1 MIIDYYESFVQYLR
15 IEKGASA
22 DTVHQYTVDIENF
35 IGFQDMPVSVLE
47 VTHRMIRKYLSHL
60 QAKGYA
66 RRSVARK
73 LASLRAYWR
82 YLEYEGYIENNP
94 FQFVSTPKLDRK
106 LPSFL
111 YENEMQAIFDGID
124 PTGWLGSRNLALV
137 EILYATGIRV
147 SECTNLSI
155 SDVDMEL
162 ATMLV
167 FGKGRKERYI
177 PVGSFA
183 VEALTRYLNIR
194 EERFGVLS
202 EKDPLFINYR
212 GGRLTDRGL
221 RKVLNRVVDDASLTA
236 KLSPHVIRHTFATHL
251 LNEGAD
257 LRTVQELL
265 GHTDLKATQV
275 YTHVTR
281 DRLREVHRQAHPRA
295 KR

>member
-1 MIIDYYESFVQYLR
+1 MDMIHYDAFIQYLR
-15 IEKGASA
+15 IEKGVSA
-22 DTVHQYTVDIENF
+22 DTVHQYLVDINDFIDLQENTS
-35 IGFQDMPVSVLE
+35 SVAD
-47 VTHRMIRKYLSHL
+47 VTHVMIRKYLSKLHR
-60 QAKGYA
+60 KGYA

-82 YLEYEGYIENNP
+82 FLEYDGYVKSNP

-111 YENEMQAIFDGID
+111 YENEIQAIFDGID
-124 PTGWLGSRNLALV
+124 PSGWLGSRNLALV
-137 EILYATGIRV
+137 EVLYATGIRV

-155 SDVDMEL
+155 KDVDMEL

-167 FGKGRKERYI
+167 LGKGRKERYV

-183 VEALTRYLNIR
+183 IGAISRYLSLR
-194 EERFGVLS
+194 EERFGGVYDT
-202 EKDPLFINYR
+202 DPLFINYR

-265 GHTDLKATQV
+265 GHTDLKATQI

-281 DRLREVHRQAHPRA
+281 DRLREVHRQTHPRA

>member
-1 MIIDYYESFVQYLR
+1 MEMIHYDAFVQYLR
-15 IEKGASA
+15 IEKGVSA
-22 DTVHQYTVDIENF
+22 ETVHQYMEDIKDF
-35 IGFQDMPVSVLE
+35 IDEQETAVGVPG
-47 VTHRMIRKYLSHL
+47 VTHGMIRKYLSKLHS
-60 QAKGYA
+60 KGYA

-82 YLEYEGYIENNP
+82 FLEYDGYVESNP

-111 YENEMQAIFDGID
+111 YENEIQAIFDGID
-124 PTGWLGSRNLALV
+124 PSSWLGSRNLALI
-137 EILYATGIRV
+137 ETLYATGIRV

-155 SDVDMEL
+155 GDVDMEL

-167 FGKGRKERYI
+167 FGKGRKERYLPI
-177 PVGSFA
+177 GSFA
-183 VEALTRYLNIR
+183 ISALSGYLNMR
-194 EERFGVLS
+194 EERFGAIHDA
-202 EKDPLFINYR
+202 DPLFINYR

-221 RKVLNRVVDDASLTA
+221 RKVLNHIVDDASLSA

-265 GHTDLKATQV
+265 GHSDLKATQI

-281 DRLREVHRQAHPRA
+281 DRLRDVHRQAHPRA